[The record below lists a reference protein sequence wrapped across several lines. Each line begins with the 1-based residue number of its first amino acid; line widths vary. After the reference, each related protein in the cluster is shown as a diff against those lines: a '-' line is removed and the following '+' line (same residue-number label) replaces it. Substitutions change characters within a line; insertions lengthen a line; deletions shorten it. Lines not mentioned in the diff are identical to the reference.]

1 MAVGDQISGIVG
13 TGTVSDP
20 YKPTTFGEF
29 LSCIDVSSA
38 YVCLENDI
46 DVSKDNVYKTGISN
60 YLNIKSAYVYG
71 TAMTYDAATTYNQG
85 DKCTWNDGDHGVCVY
100 TCNVDG
106 TVGIDISDTTH
117 WTRGGSAVKKITGLI
132 ITNSAFMHLGSIF
145 ICKISNIFFES
156 CVFNKSGGGGN
167 FEGFINGTSNSGSG
181 ISYIFNDCSF
191 SVFFN
196 QYSYSPWVVWGYRF
210 TLNRCSMY
218 VKFPG
223 NFVSC
228 MQRLFA
234 SSATINNCTIDI
246 EDVAFSGDNGYN
258 TIFGNLKNSSIRLS
272 IYLYLA
278 SSDIYI
284 SIGNIENSFISITIK
299 GTNTGNPARI
309 QTYTGV
315 SGTNIIDKDVIGNAT
330 FGTMA
335 SNLIQ
340 GTTAQ
345 CKDKNWLISQGFF
358 AS

>member
-60 YLNIKSAYVYG
+60 FLNIKSAYVYG
-71 TAMTYDAATTYNQG
+71 AATTYDATTTYNQG

-132 ITNSAFMHLGSIF
+132 ITNAAFMRFGSAS
-145 ICKISNIFFES
+145 CKVSNIFFES
-156 CVFNKSGGGGN
+156 CVFNKSGGGSY
-167 FEGFINGTSNSGSG
+167 EGFIYGGGSDD
-181 ISYIFNDCSF
+181 SFVFNDCSF
-191 SVFFN
+191 SIFFN
-196 QYSYSPWVVWGYRF
+196 QYNNIPWIICSRA

-228 MQRLFA
+228 MQRLFD
-234 SSATINNCTIDI
+234 SNSKINNCTIDI
-246 EDVAFSGDNGYN
+246 EDVAFNGDNGYN
-258 TIFGNLKNSSIRLS
+258 STFGHLKNSSIRLS

-284 SIGNIENSFISITIK
+284 SIGNIENSFIALTIK

-345 CKDKNWLISQGFF
+345 CKDKDWLISQGFF
-358 AS
+358 TS